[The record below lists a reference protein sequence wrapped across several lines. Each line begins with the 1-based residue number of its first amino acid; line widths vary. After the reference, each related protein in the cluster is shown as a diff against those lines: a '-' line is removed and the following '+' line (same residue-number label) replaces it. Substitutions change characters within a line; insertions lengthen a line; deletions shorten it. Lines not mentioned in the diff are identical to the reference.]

1 MLQYTFLH
9 FNEESFALNDVYK
22 EASWYESG
30 CDFGLITNPFTAER
44 DNGTSVAEGRDDSPD
59 SVTLFLVKENMAFC
73 RGEKQKFISLS
84 KTCNYGLECGSHYKY
99 GYLNPPYQFDSN
111 DESQRMN
118 VLEAMK
124 AYRGWISKL
133 STSSDISLPEG
144 VVKLIWEY
152 WKNGPPPYLFVEKG
166 DLLLL
171 ARYKEEVIDPACP
184 ELVST
189 ITREHMV
196 LGRPKRD

>member
-1 MLQYTFLH
+1 M
-9 FNEESFALNDVYK
+9 
-22 EASWYESG
+22 
-30 CDFGLITNPFTAER
+30 ITNPFTAKR
-44 DNGTSVAEGRDDSPD
+44 LDNDAATTEGRDDSPN
-59 SVTLFLVKENMAFC
+59 SVTLFLAKENMAFC
-73 RGEKQKFISLS
+73 RGKKQKFISLS
-84 KTCNYGLECGSHYKY
+84 KTCNYGLECGSHYTY
-99 GYLNPPYQFDSN
+99 GHLNPPYQFDSN

-118 VLEAMK
+118 VLETMK
-124 AYRGWISKL
+124 AYRGSWISKL
-133 STSSDISLPEG
+133 SKSSDISLPEG
-144 VVKLIWEY
+144 VVNLIWQY

-196 LGRPKRD
+196 LGRPDRD